1 MDDRKVTRMDYYPI
15 NLNLNG
21 KKVVVI
27 GGGKV
32 AQRKI
37 VGLMETKADITVVS
51 PELTHQLNEYAQA
64 GKITWKKK
72 DFFASDIQ
80 DAFLIIA
87 ATNQS
92 EINLSVQKAAE
103 PYQLISLVDHPAE
116 SNFILPSVVKRGRL
130 SIAVSTS
137 GASPTLAKQIKQE
150 IAERYGPEY
159 REYVDF
165 LFMSRKYILQEIQ
178 DPKLKQGLLSVITEP
193 SFLYSKNREADFIER
208 MNRLMNQDD

>member
-15 NLNLNG
+15 NLNLTG

-37 VGLMETKADITVVS
+37 IGLIETRADITVVS
-51 PELTHQLNEYAQA
+51 PELTYQLNEYAQA

-72 DFFASDIQ
+72 EFFASDIQ

-103 PYQLISLVDHPAE
+103 PYQLISLVDHPME
-116 SNFILPSVVKRGRL
+116 SDFILPSVVKRGRL
-130 SIAVSTS
+130 SI
-137 GASPTLAKQIKQE
+137 
-150 IAERYGPEY
+150 
-159 REYVDF
+159 
-165 LFMSRKYILQEIQ
+165 
-178 DPKLKQGLLSVITEP
+178 
-193 SFLYSKNREADFIER
+193 
-208 MNRLMNQDD
+208 

>member
-1 MDDRKVTRMDYYPI
+1 MDNRKVTRMDYYPI

-27 GGGKV
+27 GGGKI

-37 VGLMETKADITVVS
+37 AGLIETRADITVVS
-51 PELTHQLNEYAQA
+51 PELTPQLNEYAQA
-64 GKITWKKK
+64 GVITWRKK
-72 DFFASDIQ
+72 DFSVLDIQ
-80 DAFLIIA
+80 EAFLIIA
-87 ATNQS
+87 ATNQP
-92 EINLSVQKAAE
+92 EINLAVQKAAQ
-103 PYQLISLVDHPAE
+103 PYQLISLVDHPEE

-150 IAERYGPEY
+150 IADRYGPEY
-159 REYVDF
+159 KEYVDF
-165 LFMSRKYILQEIQ
+165 LFMSRKYILQEIR
-178 DPKLKQGLLSVITEP
+178 DPKLKQSLLSAITEP

-208 MNRLMNQDD
+208 MNRLMDQDD